1 VTPAVLGAFTQS
13 QSQVSATPTPNPAP
27 ASAPSDGAIQ
37 VPFGAPAAAIT
48 PTPVPAAPPA
58 ESQVLLVVPVV
69 DHSHDMAKYYA
80 PAPQPVQPSQSST
93 YTWPD
98 SLLDVVLEPASAGVP
113 VIQPHAPPVAPEV
126 STEPLFLSPSPPAVV
141 APIPRDS
148 VANRALS
155 SMALGRTLAEDL
167 MDIEAGVPLPSLE
180 NPILRNPLV
189 GDGDEIDDILFTH
202 IRPLQG
208 DALIRAAGVLPSELL
223 PTRVAAAPTPPSP
236 ASEPNA
242 PSLPVSAPPTQE
254 PPYVVRPPA
263 DTYDDPSL
271 SQSLAHLAGLFPSVS
286 SETFTLI
293 LDKTK
298 GDLSAASAWM
308 QSVADVTQA
317 KNVLVEA
324 FPGAPLAEIESSIRL
339 CKGDFMLSFYWL
351 TRNHEHTE
359 EWKDFKTVRGRGVM
373 DVETLAPDF
382 IYDDPATEAY
392 EWQWWQIAVSVRSH
406 RVADYPDV
414 IPMWG
419 ALAGVSVATREITP
433 KFVEYVRV
441 LGAQNTDEA
450 AYNKAIRTLRSQ
462 PDFAKIEAIAGPAI
476 PCGRDDPRD
485 AASTILQVLL
495 SDGYI
500 SPPAAAWL
508 AIRISGSSSLYFAM
522 APLFLA
528 FAVVRR
534 KLWNDRNLHLS
545 AWSVTNMKIRAGTNS
560 PTGSR
565 ISAADAKSAYSS
577 VVPAAKGRVT
587 HPIFSKASGK
597 ATAKVIEPKQTR
609 AQAKAAMDKK
619 KKAVIA
625 AARLAKKGEDIEA
638 QIAAERALMDE
649 EDAEDE

>member
-1 VTPAVLGAFTQS
+1 V
-13 QSQVSATPTPNPAP
+13 
-27 ASAPSDGAIQ
+27 
-37 VPFGAPAAAIT
+37 
-48 PTPVPAAPPA
+48 
-58 ESQVLLVVPVV
+58 E
-69 DHSHDMAKYYA
+69 
-80 PAPQPVQPSQSST
+80 
-93 YTWPD
+93 
-98 SLLDVVLEPASAGVP
+98 
-113 VIQPHAPPVAPEV
+113 

-141 APIPRDS
+141 VPFPRDS
-148 VANRALS
+148 AANQALS
-155 SMALGRTLAEDL
+155 SMAMGRTLAEDL
-167 MDIEAGVPLPSLE
+167 MDIEAGVPLPSLDA
-180 NPILRNPLV
+180 PVLRNPLV
-189 GDGDEIDDILFTH
+189 GNGDEIDDILFAH

-223 PTRVAAAPTPPSP
+223 PTRVARAPTSP
-236 ASEPNA
+236 DPVSEPDA
-242 PSLPVSAPPTQE
+242 QSLPVSAPPTQE
-254 PPYVVRPPA
+254 PPYIVQRPT

-317 KNVLVEA
+317 KKVLIGA
-324 FPGAPLAEIESSIRL
+324 FPGAPLKEIEGAVRL
-339 CKGDFMLSFYWL
+339 CKGDFLLSFYWL
-351 TRNHEHTE
+351 TKEYEHTE
-359 EWKDFKTVRGRGVM
+359 EWRDFKAVRSRGVM
-373 DVETLAPDF
+373 DVEALAPDF

-414 IPMWG
+414 APMWG
-419 ALAGVSVATREITP
+419 VLAGVSVATREITP
-433 KFVEYVRV
+433 KFVEYVRA
-441 LGAQNTDEA
+441 LGARSTDEA
-450 AYNKAIRTLRSQ
+450 GYIKAVKTLRSQ
-462 PDFAKIEAIAGPAI
+462 PDFARIEAIAGPAI
-476 PCGRDDPRD
+476 PCGEDDPRD
-485 AASTILQVLL
+485 ATTTILQVLL

-508 AIRISGSSSLYFAM
+508 AIRVSGSSTLGFAM

-577 VVPAAKGRVT
+577 VIPAAKGRDL
-587 HPIFSKASGK
+587 HPMFSKATGK
-597 ATAKVIEPKQTR
+597 ATAKVIKPKQTR
-609 AQAKAAMDKK
+609 AQARAAQEKK
-619 KKAVIA
+619 KKAVLT

-638 QIAAERALMDE
+638 QIDAERALMAE
-649 EDAEDE
+649 EEVEDE